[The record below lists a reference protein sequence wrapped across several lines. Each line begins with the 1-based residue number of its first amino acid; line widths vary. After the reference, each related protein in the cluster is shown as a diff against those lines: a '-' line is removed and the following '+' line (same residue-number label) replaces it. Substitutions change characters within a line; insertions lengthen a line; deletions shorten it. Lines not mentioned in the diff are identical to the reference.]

1 MEQISIG
8 SVVKLRSG
16 GPQMTVVAYGTKL
29 KFGSILA
36 TNVEDKEQV
45 KCQWFDS
52 LGNLQEDIFPIAS
65 LTLDQ

>member
-8 SVVKLRSG
+8 SVVKLKSG
-16 GPQMTVVAYGTKL
+16 GPQMTVMAYGTKL

-52 LGNLQEDIFPIAS
+52 SGTLQEDVFPIAS
-65 LTLDQ
+65 LRLD